1 MNVSLEFIKRLQE
14 CDKRAFEELYE
25 MYAGQIKTICYRYI
39 KSWQQSEDLL
49 QETFVII
56 YQKIHQFSGKGS
68 FEGWIKRISVNNCL
82 RVLKQQQKFYFE
94 SIDGINISEEEQ
106 RNESE
111 LDYRNQEEVIKSV
124 LFSQEE
130 IFSFIESLPDGFR
143 IVFSMYVL
151 EGYKHKDISE
161 LLGISESTSKTQLL
175 RARLLL
181 QKKMYKV
188 ALSKQSEQKNI
199 QYKEVIGKRN

>member
-25 MYAGQIKTICYRYI
+25 MYAGLIKAICYRYL

-49 QETFVII
+49 QETFVTI

-82 RVLKQQQKFYFE
+82 RVLKEQQKFYFE
-94 SIDGINISEEEQ
+94 SIDGVNVSEEQ

-111 LDYRNQEEVIKSV
+111 LDYRNKEEVIKSV
-124 LFSQEE
+124 SFSQEE

-181 QKKMYKV
+181 QKKMHKV
-188 ALSKQSEQKNI
+188 ALAKQADQKNI
-199 QYKEVIGKRN
+199 HYKEVIGKRN